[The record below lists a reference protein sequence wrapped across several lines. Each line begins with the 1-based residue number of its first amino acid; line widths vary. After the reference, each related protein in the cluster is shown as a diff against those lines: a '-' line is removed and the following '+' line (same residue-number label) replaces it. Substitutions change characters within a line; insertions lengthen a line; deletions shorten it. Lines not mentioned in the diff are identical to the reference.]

1 LIVSSIDQA
10 DERLVAADALTG
22 LFRVLKDD
30 IRVVVLNACYS
41 EVQAQAI
48 VEQIDFVIGMS
59 DSIGDEAARVFAAAF
74 YRGLA
79 FGRSVHTAFELGLN
93 ELKLVGLSQED
104 AIPQL
109 LVRTGVDSDTSLV
122 SGASS

>member
-1 LIVSSIDQA
+1 VVGIVFHASDQSG
-10 DERLVAADALTG
+10 ERLVAADALAD
-22 LFRVLKDD
+22 LFRVLKDG

-41 EVQAQAI
+41 DVQALAI

-79 FGRSVHTAFELGLN
+79 FGRSVRTAFELGIN
-93 ELKLVGLSQED
+93 ELKLVGFSEDD
-104 AIPQL
+104 AIPRL
-109 LVRTGVDSDTSLV
+109 LVRSGVDRM
-122 SGASS
+122 